1 MTTTAPR
8 PTSYY
13 LPGEHPKPENELARL
28 ARQATLS
35 WAKEANLLRA
45 YGLRADHDVLEVGSG
60 PGYIS
65 ELMLR
70 EIPEGTL
77 TCLELEEHLMDYARG
92 YLADAGPRLTLV
104 NGSVLDSPL
113 ADESFDLAYARL
125 VIQHVPGPEKA
136 LAEIHRML
144 RPGGRVVIADVNDEV
159 WGWVSPDLGTPAFQ
173 EVLQARIDLQVER
186 GGDRLIARRLP
197 RLLREAG
204 FTDVRV
210 DAVLVSSDEF
220 GMDDLRP
227 QMDFRSRTAAMV
239 AAKPESGPAVEATAD
254 AVDEWVKDENAS
266 VTMLM
271 YLISATK
278 PEA

>member
-1 MTTTAPR
+1 MTTTTPR

-35 WAKEANLLRA
+35 WAKEANLLRE
-45 YGLRADHDVLEVGSG
+45 YGLAANHDVLEVGSG

-104 NGSVLDSPL
+104 NGSVLESPL

-125 VIQHVPGPEKA
+125 VIQHVPGPDKA

-197 RLLREAG
+197 QLLREAG
-204 FTDVRV
+204 FQDVRV
-210 DAVLVSSDEF
+210 DAVMVSSDEF

-254 AVDEWVKDENAS
+254 AVDEWLKEPNAS
-266 VTMLM
+266 VNMLM

>member
-104 NGSVLDSPL
+104 NGSVLESPL

-278 PEA
+278 REA